1 MTVLRSTSG
10 LAAIAAAVSSIANG
24 AQLAAT
30 RLVVQHHDTL
40 TFALLRY
47 AIASVCL
54 APLLYKLRW
63 PSARD
68 CIIILGLGAIVAGI
82 CPWLLTISMRY
93 TTASRG
99 ALLICT
105 SPLLT
110 LLFASLLGYE
120 QCTVVRVIGSCCALL
135 GVAIGLSDQLSSTS
149 FLINRGD
156 GIALS
161 TTVLLALFNVG
172 AGRMM
177 ARHPATTIVPLASL
191 GGLAILFSCAIADE
205 KPHTITTFTP
215 GDWVAIV
222 FSGTIGG
229 ASVLLLWTW
238 AIERA
243 SAGRIAVFVTAAP
256 ISAAIAGA
264 MILSE
269 PVTPQLI
276 AGTALIIAGVYL
288 VYRPAPVATSA
299 PEARHFRLSP
309 HDAPGRAPNWRRIQD
324 DDPKPAPAAE

>member
-1 MTVLRSTSG
+1 MTVLRTTSG
-10 LAAIAAAVSSIANG
+10 LAAIAAAISSIANG

-30 RLVVQHHDTL
+30 RLVVQQHDPL
-40 TFALLRY
+40 AFALLRY
-47 AIASVCL
+47 AIASACL

-68 CIIILGLGAIVAGI
+68 CALILGLGAVVAGI

-120 QCTVVRVIGSCCALL
+120 KCTARRIIGSCCALL
-135 GVAIGLSDQLSSTS
+135 GVTIGLSDQLSGTS
-149 FLINRGD
+149 SLINRGD
-156 GIALS
+156 AIALS

-177 ARHPATTIVPLASL
+177 ARHRAITVVPLASL
-191 GGLAILFSCAIADE
+191 GGLTILFGFAIADDTLR
-205 KPHTITTFTP
+205 TIATFTP
-215 GDWVAIV
+215 SDWAAIV

-229 ASVLLLWTW
+229 AGVLLLWTW

-256 ISAAIAGA
+256 MSAAIAGA

-269 PVTPQLI
+269 PITPQLV

-288 VYRPAPVATSA
+288 VYRPAPVAVTPAAA
-299 PEARHFRLSP
+299 PECSPLLPPQSAR
-309 HDAPGRAPNWRRIQD
+309 RARPRSQLAGNSG
-324 DDPKPAPAAE
+324 